1 MSYER
6 TADLQY
12 RGNYNPEASV
22 LIGAIWDF
30 LRRDDNL
37 IRMETAVRLD
47 RAPVEALS
55 AQLIFEFGT
64 SIDLQIVKQMIGR
77 MVRQI
82 MEKLG
87 YEIERK
93 SLRITRPCLFSSGA
107 SYRRKGQVRDRSVR
121 NSADRTWLEG
131 KGDLFNRWVDAQVRG
146 PDGKPNFELMENLA
160 ARYGIKC
167 PPREAASPGEMRLI
181 VGILLRPLV
190 PSSEYRTIIRI
201 GGGRRCS

>member
-107 SYRRKGQVRDRSVR
+107 SYRRKGQIRDRSVR

-131 KGDLFNRWVDAQVRG
+131 KGDLFNRWVDGRVKG
-146 PDGKPNFELMENLA
+146 PDGELIVDSMEELA
-160 ARYGIKC
+160 GRYGVKC
-167 PPREAASPGEMRLI
+167 PPREAVTPTEMRLLI
-181 VGILLRPLV
+181 GIMLRPIV
-190 PSSEYRTIIRI
+190 PSSEYKTIIRV
-201 GGGRRCS
+201 GGGRQ